1 MTIQSI
7 TLKSLAL
14 ILLIGGG
21 AARGQSPARQKAEPA
36 VGKLG
41 KGFVSNTAKVN
52 GTTLYY
58 VRGGTGP
65 ALILIHGFP
74 QDWYEFRHVMPGLA
88 KKFTVIAVDLRG
100 IGRSPATNGGYDAA
114 TMAEDIY
121 QLTQQLK
128 LDRPYIVGHDIGG
141 SVAYAFV
148 RLHPKTPR
156 GAMILETP
164 IAGLEPWDEIKGD
177 PRLWHLPFHQT
188 PNLPEQ
194 LIAGREFIYLRNF
207 LNRGVLDSKVISDAE
222 VSHYANSYAAP
233 DHLHAGME
241 MYRAFPDNE
250 KFNATQTSAIDVPI
264 VIVGADHSFG
274 TLLPKVAEALRQH
287 GCASVTIEI
296 VVNSAHYVFEEKPD
310 AVAELVERYA
320 SLEKEGS
327 HK

>member
-1 MTIQSI
+1 MTTQSI
-7 TLKSLAL
+7 SLKGLAL
-14 ILLIGGG
+14 ILLIGCGTTH
-21 AARGQSPARQKAEPA
+21 GQSPARQQADPVVA
-36 VGKLG
+36 KLG
-41 KGFVSNTAKVN
+41 VGFVSEAAMVN

-74 QDWYEFRHVMPGLA
+74 QDWYEFRHVMPSLA

-128 LDRPYIVGHDIGG
+128 LQRPYIVGHDIGG

-156 GAMILETP
+156 GVMILETP
-164 IAGLEPWDEIKGD
+164 IAGLEPWEEIKGD
-177 PRLWHLPFHQT
+177 PRLWHIPFHQT
-188 PNLPEQ
+188 PDLPEK

-207 LNRGVLDSKVISDAE
+207 LNRGVLDSKVISDAD
-222 VSHYANSYAAP
+222 VAHYANSYAAP
-233 DHLHAGME
+233 DHLRAGME

-250 KFNATQTSAIDVPI
+250 KFNAAQLGAIDVPI
-264 VIVGADHSFG
+264 VMVGGDHSFG
-274 TLLPKVAEALRQH
+274 KLLPRVADALRAH

-296 VVNSAHYVFEEKPD
+296 INNSAHYVFEEKPD

-320 SLEKEGS
+320 SL
-327 HK
+327 